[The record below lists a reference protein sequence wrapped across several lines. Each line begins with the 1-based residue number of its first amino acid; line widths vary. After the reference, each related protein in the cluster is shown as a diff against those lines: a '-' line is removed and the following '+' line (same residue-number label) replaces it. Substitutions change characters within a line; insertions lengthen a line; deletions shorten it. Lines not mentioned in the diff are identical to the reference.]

1 MSIAPRIVRS
11 VRSRVRRLL
20 RDVPA
25 ARRVRERFFPGS
37 GDYWEKRYAEG
48 GLSGSGSYGRLARF
62 KAELLNGFVAE
73 HGVRSV
79 IELGCGDGNQLSLAE
94 YPSYVGYD
102 VSSTAIRICEDKFRG
117 DSTKR
122 FVLHDATNDPL
133 PSDRADLVLS
143 LDVVYHLVEDPV
155 FEAYMRHLFGLAERF
170 VIVYS
175 SNEDRAASSP
185 HVRHRKFT
193 AWIEREARGWRLREH
208 VPNRYPTSLK
218 DGEET
223 SHADF
228 YVFER
233 S

>member
-1 MSIAPRIVRS
+1 MSAAS
-11 VRSRVRRLL
+11 GLVRRLG
-20 RDVPA
+20 RRIRRSRG
-25 ARRVRERFFPGS
+25 ARWIRERFFPGS
-37 GDYWEKRYAEG
+37 RDYWEQRYATG
-48 GLSGSGSYGRLARF
+48 GLSGSGSYGRLAKF
-62 KAELLNGFVAE
+62 KAEFLNEFVARHE
-73 HGVRSV
+73 IRSV

-94 YPSYVGYD
+94 YPSYVGFD
-102 VSSTAIRICEDKFRG
+102 VSRTAVRICEERFRG

-133 PSDRADLVLS
+133 PSERADLALS
-143 LDVVYHLVEDPV
+143 LDVVYHLVEDEV

-175 SNEDRAASSP
+175 SNEERAATSP
-185 HVRHRKFT
+185 HVRHRRFT
-193 AWIEREARGWRLREH
+193 DWVEREASEWRLREH

-233 S
+233 T